1 MENLINEDENALQS
15 ERVKEIYECLS
26 KPKYI
31 MNKEPDTG
39 SDSDSSDDE
48 LMINR
53 RRRLRYF

>member
-31 MNKEPDTG
+31 IK
-39 SDSDSSDDE
+39 SDDSKSESDSSDDE
-48 LMINR
+48 LIIDR